1 MGGAC
6 FERVGAHPP
15 LGGAS
20 FVCGNRGMLVFGSV
34 GGATPEP
41 IKKILTT
48 QLKIT
53 TGRTHAGQLNIGLK
67 EKR

>member
-6 FERVGAHPP
+6 FERVGARPP

-20 FVCGNRGMLVFGSV
+20 FVCGNRGMLVFGSL

-41 IKKILTT
+41 IKKMFYFVS
-48 QLKIT
+48 
-53 TGRTHAGQLNIGLK
+53 AAVIGGWIYK
-67 EKR
+67 QIS